1 MDSMWNILYITAMLR
16 KLEYVTP
23 FSRPSDGLSIKI
35 KRKSKLLSW
44 LQNAYDRVPGCLSD
58 LPSPIPRGHCPSLNA
73 AFLAFAWT
81 PQACCFWALC
91 PESVLL
97 IFLFIQGSAPTSPPQ
112 GGFFLSSSFFIPLP
126 HFIFLHDA
134 APSASKASFV
144 CLLLF
149 HQFEI
154 NFYKEGDVGNIPHRY
169 P

>member
-1 MDSMWNILYITAMLR
+1 MSL
-16 KLEYVTP
+16 
-23 FSRPSDGLSIKI
+23 PSQDPLMVYQ
-35 KRKSKLLSW
+35 SKLKERPNCYHGPKMHMIGSLAAS
-44 LQNAYDRVPGCLSD
+44 QTFP
-58 LPSPIPRGHCPSLNA
+58 PPIPRGHCPSLNS

-97 IFLFIQGSAPTSPPQ
+97 ICLFIQGSAPTSRPQ
-112 GGFFLSSSFFIPLP
+112 GGFLLTSSFFIPLP
-126 HFIFLHDA
+126 RFILLHDA

-154 NFYKEGDVGNIPHRY
+154 NFYKEGDVGNIPHHY